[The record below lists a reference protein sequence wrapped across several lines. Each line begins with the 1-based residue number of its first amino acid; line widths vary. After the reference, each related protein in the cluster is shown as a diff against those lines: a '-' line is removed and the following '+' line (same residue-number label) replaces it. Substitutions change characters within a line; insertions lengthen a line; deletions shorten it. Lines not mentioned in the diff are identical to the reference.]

1 MLVSAC
7 GFDLTW
13 HHHAL
18 ADSEACAHIALPSKV
33 NRLTL
38 SILSISGYLKNKHPE
53 TVKTLP
59 VNILTLTPHRNRGPR
74 PPDYLILKR
83 QILEKRG
90 SFLALKAT
98 YIHPS

>member
-7 GFDLTW
+7 GFDLTR

-18 ADSEACAHIALPSKV
+18 ADAEACAHIALPSKV

-53 TVKTLP
+53 TVKTLLI
-59 VNILTLTPHRNRGPR
+59 NTLTLTTNSYQ
-74 PPDYLILKR
+74 PP
-83 QILEKRG
+83 
-90 SFLALKAT
+90 ALQAT
-98 YIHPS
+98 